1 MVKNG
6 MALKIQTLRNRL
18 RETFGNESQETVGR
32 KLNMTQGNVSKLL
45 SGPQQPTLDTL
56 YRIADVYCVSVD
68 WLLGLSDRKNAL
80 KSDVGISY
88 ALATEVVSDLIHHGA
103 KLIENNQQHKLSVV
117 IDDPILE
124 KLIKKSYALSKTD
137 WDLYQDW
144 KSTKLSKLNDK
155 SLLWSIAFN
164 NNNIEFLAAEAST
177 EAHLLEVYNEAKRI
191 QDEYD
196 EMMADNPEPF
206 GE

>member
-1 MVKNG
+1 

-196 EMMADNPEPF
+196 EMMADNPGPF

>member
-1 MVKNG
+1 

>member
-137 WDLYQDW
+137 WDLYQVW

-196 EMMADNPEPF
+196 EMMADNPGPF

>member
-1 MVKNG
+1 
-6 MALKIQTLRNRL
+6 
-18 RETFGNESQETVGR
+18 
-32 KLNMTQGNVSKLL
+32 MTQGNVSKLL

-124 KLIKKSYALSKTD
+124 KLIKKAMRFPRQIGIYTKT
-137 WDLYQDW
+137 
-144 KSTKLSKLNDK
+144 
-155 SLLWSIAFN
+155 
-164 NNNIEFLAAEAST
+164 
-177 EAHLLEVYNEAKRI
+177 
-191 QDEYD
+191 
-196 EMMADNPEPF
+196 
-206 GE
+206 G

>member
-196 EMMADNPEPF
+196 EMMADNPGPF